1 MAALIGDNEDYILN
15 YDKLL
20 EINEALVKQYLD
32 IIYMYMLC
40 FNMDRHTYNYGL
52 MRDKKTGEIISM
64 APNFDNNI
72 ALISRGYTAQ
82 AKNSANL
89 LIELFGELLKEKNIR
104 YDLHAVSRDEVIKI
118 AESSLPDEK
127 IDRNYVADFVMDRYE
142 RIEQHSNLF
151 QNMRYRFECKQYS
164 QSYSMPIQFFIGW
177 ENHSM
182 SLRIKLSVL
191 SHTLQ
196 LM

>member
-1 MAALIGDNEDYILN
+1 MLVFEPMAALVGDNEDYILN

-20 EINEALVKQYLD
+20 VINEALVKQYLD
-32 IIYMYMLC
+32 IIFMYMLC

-89 LIELFGELLKEKNIR
+89 LIELFGELLKEKNNR
-104 YDLHAVSRDEVIKI
+104 YDLHTVSRDEVIKI

-127 IDRNYVADFVMDRYE
+127 IDSKN
-142 RIEQHSNLF
+142 
-151 QNMRYRFECKQYS
+151 
-164 QSYSMPIQFFIGW
+164 P
-177 ENHSM
+177 
-182 SLRIKLSVL
+182 
-191 SHTLQ
+191 
-196 LM
+196 